1 MMRNMKE
8 EIKKRAVRRLRIIS
22 GQIKGLERMVN
33 EDKYCVDIIHQS
45 LAVKEALSSFEDLIL
60 ENHLSTHVADQFRT
74 GQKAKA
80 AKEIL
85 TIHKLSRQ
93 K

>member
-1 MMRNMKE
+1 MD
-8 EIKKRAVRRLRIIS
+8 KKVKNRAVRRLKIIS
-22 GQIKGLERMVN
+22 GQVKGMERMVN

-45 LAVKEALSSFEDLIL
+45 LAAKEALSSFEDLIL
-60 ENHLSTHVADQFRT
+60 ENHLTTHVAEQFRT

-80 AKEIL
+80 TKEIL

>member
-1 MMRNMKE
+1 MKE
-8 EIKKRAVRRLRIIS
+8 EIKRKAIRRLKIIS
-22 GQIKGLERMVN
+22 GQVKGLERMVD

-60 ENHLSTHVADQFRT
+60 ENHLLTHVVDQFRT
-74 GQKAKA
+74 GQKSKA
-80 AKEIL
+80 TKEIL